1 MFILWSIVRRGKA
14 QDIDFGTLA
23 DQLFC
28 VLRIV
33 LVKLKKDKK
42 KKTLQMKDKSLKTQQ
57 VDGVSRVMCI
67 IADST

>member
-23 DQLFC
+23 DQLYC

-33 LVKLKKDKK
+33 LVNRKKRHGKN
-42 KKTLQMKDKSLKTQQ
+42 T
-57 VDGVSRVMCI
+57 
-67 IADST
+67 ADER

>member
-33 LVKLKKDKK
+33 LVKLKKKARKK
-42 KKTLQMKDKSLKTQQ
+42 PT
-57 VDGVSRVMCI
+57 
-67 IADST
+67 ADER